1 MIAWNKFS
9 KFSFYLWGWGGVL
22 LKLIRY
28 FMYYILVNFFRKL
41 DTTFTNNESCLRHVS
56 TPKHTKKVSRLAPGR
71 QYTMLCVL
79 QKHSPHRVPPSSAS
93 WRELTTWRP
102 RKRSS
107 TSTFPPPSSENWA
120 RDTWSM
126 PRIREKVKTA
136 SNLMRKGWNLWRK
149 WPQPQS
155 QVQTKVQCQE
165 SRKEIQSF

>member
-1 MIAWNKFS
+1 MIIDLVPF
-9 KFSFYLWGWGGVL
+9 L
-22 LKLIRY
+22 LVPYYVY
-28 FMYYILVNFFRKL
+28 FWYDIIWKFFRIL
-41 DTTFTNNESCLRHVS
+41 QTEINYTTLLYYGSCLHHVS
-56 TPKHTKKVSRLAPGR
+56 TSKHAEKVSRLASGR
-71 QYTMLCVL
+71 QHTMLCVL

-102 RKRSS
+102 RTRSS